1 MSKTACNLI
10 KPSPLLT
17 NLGWLLVGISLL
29 ITSPFARA
37 KLEPSVR
44 YQQTDYQLCAQQRV
58 TKALFFDVVDVG
70 VYYPSCQQAENVFDS
85 QPKLL
90 RFSYLRDVEGIQ
102 FTEGADDFLED
113 NLTDAE
119 KKSCLA
125 AFKDFNTI
133 YQDVADGDYYDLFV
147 KPAQGIYLRLNQ
159 SQLAELDQPEC
170 ALPYLNIWFGAE
182 SMDDDFSELQNK
194 LKSLN

>member
-1 MSKTACNLI
+1 MSKAASKHSPVSPKLLNLA
-10 KPSPLLT
+10 
-17 NLGWLLVGISLL
+17 WLLLGFSLL
-29 ITSPFARA
+29 IISGSVQA
-37 KLEPSVR
+37 KLEAQVSH
-44 YQQTDYQLCAQQRV
+44 QQTDYQLCAKQRV

-70 VYYPSCQQAENVFDS
+70 VYYPNCDQADNVFDS

-90 RFSYLRDVEGIQ
+90 RFSYLREVEGVQ

-113 NLTDAE
+113 NLTDTE
-119 KKSCLA
+119 KETCML

-147 KPAQGIYLRLNQ
+147 TPDQGINLRLNE
-159 SQLAELDQPEC
+159 SQLAELNKPEC
-170 ALPYLNIWFGAE
+170 AVPYLNIWFGAE
-182 SMDDDFSELQNK
+182 SMDDDFSELQDK

>member
-1 MSKTACNLI
+1 MSKVAYKRSKL
-10 KPSPLLT
+10 SPLLS

-29 ITSPFARA
+29 ITSPLARA

-44 YQQTDYQLCAQQRV
+44 YQQTNYQLCAQQRV

-70 VYYPSCQQAENVFDS
+70 VYYPNCQHAENIFDS

-90 RFSYLRDVEGIQ
+90 RFSYLREVEGIQ
-102 FTEGADDFLED
+102 FTEGADDFLKD
-113 NLTDAE
+113 NLTDTE
-119 KKSCLA
+119 KEACLG

-133 YQDVADGDYYDLFV
+133 YKNVADGDYYDLFV
-147 KPAQGIYLRLNQ
+147 TPDQGINLQLNQ
-159 SQLAELDQPEC
+159 SQLAELNQAEC
-170 ALPYLNIWFGAE
+170 AVPYLNIWFGSE
-182 SMDDDFSELQNK
+182 SMDDDFSELQDK

>member
-1 MSKTACNLI
+1 MVV
-10 KPSPLLT
+10 
-17 NLGWLLVGISLL
+17 NLGWLLLGFSLL
-29 ITSPFARA
+29 IISGPVQA
-37 KLEPSVR
+37 KLAPRVS

-70 VYYPSCQQAENVFDS
+70 VYYPNCEQADNVFDS

-90 RFSYLRDVEGIQ
+90 RFSYLREVEGVQ

-113 NLTDAE
+113 NLTDTE
-119 KKSCLA
+119 KEACLD

-133 YQDVADGDYYDLFV
+133 YKNVVDGDYYDLFV
-147 KPAQGIYLRLNQ
+147 TPNQGINLQLNQ
-159 SQLAELDQPEC
+159 SQLAELNQPEC
-170 ALPYLNIWFGAE
+170 AVPYLNIWFGTE
-182 SMDDDFSELQNK
+182 SMDDDFSELQDK

>member
-1 MSKTACNLI
+1 M
-10 KPSPLLT
+10 
-17 NLGWLLVGISLL
+17 VGISLL
-29 ITSPFARA
+29 IASPLARA

-70 VYYPSCQQAENVFDS
+70 VYYPNCQQAENVFDS

-90 RFSYLRDVEGIQ
+90 RFSYLREVEGIQ
-102 FTEGADDFLED
+102 FNEGADDFLED
-113 NLTDAE
+113 NLTDVE
-119 KKSCLA
+119 KETCLA

-133 YQDVADGDYYDLFV
+133 YKDVADGDYYDLFV
-147 KPAQGIYLRLNQ
+147 TPDQGLNLRLNQ
-159 SQLAELDQPEC
+159 SQLAELNQAKC
-170 ALPYLNIWFGAE
+170 ATPYLNIWFGPE
-182 SMDDDFSELQNK
+182 SMDDDFSELQDK

>member
-1 MSKTACNLI
+1 MYKTASNHSPTSPKVVNLI
-10 KPSPLLT
+10 
-17 NLGWLLVGISLL
+17 WLLLGFSLL
-29 ITSPFARA
+29 IISGSVQA
-37 KLEPSVR
+37 KLEPQVS

-70 VYYPSCQQAENVFDS
+70 VYYPNCAQADNVFDS

-90 RFSYLRDVEGIQ
+90 RFSYLRKVEGVQ

-113 NLTDAE
+113 NLTDTE
-119 KKSCLA
+119 KEACLD

-133 YQDVADGDYYDLFV
+133 YKNVVDGDYYDLFV
-147 KPAQGIYLRLNQ
+147 TPNQGINLQLNQ
-159 SQLAELDQPEC
+159 SQLAELNQPEC
-170 ALPYLNIWFGAE
+170 AVPYLNIWFGDE
-182 SMDDDFSELQNK
+182 SMDDDFSELQDK